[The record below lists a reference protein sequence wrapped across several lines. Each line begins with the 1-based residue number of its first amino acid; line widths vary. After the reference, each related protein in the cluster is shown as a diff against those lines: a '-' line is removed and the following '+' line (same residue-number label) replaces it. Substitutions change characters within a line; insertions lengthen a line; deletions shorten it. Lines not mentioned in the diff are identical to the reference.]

1 MSKHRKKLPKIF
13 RYVWV
18 FKSEILTYESKEIL
32 VSKLMMIISRNT
44 LVNQSKIV
52 HQQRLFNAY
61 EQNEEVAI
69 LIQNYG

>member
-1 MSKHRKKLPKIF
+1 
-13 RYVWV
+13 
-18 FKSEILTYESKEIL
+18 
-32 VSKLMMIISRNT
+32 MMIISRNT